1 MTAPDV
7 PEGYATVNPFV
18 ITNGADELA
27 RFVVEVFG
35 GTERAEARTVDHDG
49 LLLQAEVRVGT
60 TTIMFAERKPGWPFT
75 PSLLQVYVDDID
87 AVLERALARDARLI
101 TKPTDFFGTRFAR
114 IQDASANLWWLWQ
127 HGEPVWDEQSG
138 EKDWTTDEQGEGW
151 EGVSPELAYIHDT
164 LLEAMTEL
172 RDPVD
177 RSDCCPRQE
186 PRREQ
191 RPADRDG

>member
-1 MTAPDV
+1 MSAPAV
-7 PEGYATVNPFV
+7 PEGYATVNPFI
-18 ITNGADELA
+18 ITSDADELA

-35 GTERAEARTVDHDG
+35 GTERAEARTVDDDG

-60 TTIMFAERKPGWPFT
+60 TTIMLAERKPDWPFT

-114 IQDASANLWWLWQ
+114 IQDASANIWWVWQ
-127 HGEPVWDEQSG
+127 HGEPVWDEQTG

-151 EGVSPELAYIHDT
+151 GGVSPELAYIHDT
-164 LLEAMTEL
+164 LLEAMTGL
-172 RDPVD
+172 RDP
-177 RSDCCPRQE
+177 R
-186 PRREQ
+186 
-191 RPADRDG
+191 A